1 MPLFFK
7 SFDSKMA
14 SREKLFKA
22 AVEYANQLGRER
34 ILTLSH
40 SEDRDNIVITIWYWA
55 DEEMKPTD
63 LKKAAAQ
70 AARAPSGKPGEP
82 SVRSAGSAP
91 SSDLALGLSGGFAG
105 LKKPMEARE
114 DDLLTRT
121 PTTPP
126 SLDDS
131 LP

>member
-1 MPLFFK
+1 MRLFFK
-7 SFDSKMA
+7 AFDSKMA

-55 DEEMKPTD
+55 EEEITPQD

-70 AARAPSGKPGEP
+70 AARSANPRPPIPPG
-82 SVRSAGSAP
+82 
-91 SSDLALGLSGGFAG
+91 DLTGLSGGFAG
-105 LKKPMEARE
+105 LMKPPERE
-114 DDLLTRT
+114 SEDTLTRT
-121 PTTPP
+121 PTLPP
-126 SLDDS
+126 NSLDQS
-131 LP
+131 KP